1 MTRVLGIIA
10 LVAAFGMISTG
21 SLRADP
27 VQAGDIVR
35 FVDGPGSPGG
45 EFGIE
50 KVGQPGVLFTT
61 FCLERSEYID
71 FNPAGFIV
79 TGIDR
84 NALNGGV
91 GAGPEGDP
99 ISAQTAYLYTQ
110 FRQGTLAGYVSDATH
125 ANALQNAIWALE
137 GDVVPSTL
145 SGLAKDYYDIAN
157 STTWTDIGDVRVMN
171 LAWAT
176 SRSGFTAGT
185 LAQSQLVMV
194 PEPTT
199 MALLGLALFGSIPGL
214 RKRRKKV

>member
-1 MTRVLGIIA
+1 M
-10 LVAAFGMISTG
+10 VAAFGMISTG

-45 EFGIE
+45 EFGIA

-61 FCLERSEYID
+61 FCLEKSEYID
-71 FNPAGFIV
+71 FTSTFKV
-79 TGIDR
+79 TGIDT
-84 NALNGGV
+84 NAFGGGTNVFGGGV
-91 GAGPEGDP
+91 AGPAGDP

-125 ANALQNAIWALE
+125 ANALQNAFWALE
-137 GDVVPSTL
+137 GDVAAPT

-171 LAWAT
+171 LAWT
-176 SRSGFTAGT
+176 GGTFTAGT
-185 LAQSQLVMV
+185 FAQSQLVMV

-214 RKRRKKV
+214 RRRRKTA